1 MKLRNLKD
9 DSVPTLMIIP
19 MIDIIFFMLVFFMMS
34 MLTMVTQRTIP
45 VKLPQAVTAAVD
57 VTKTIPVTVD
67 AEGRVLLEDDAV
79 ALEALGGRLKDAVSA
94 ATGEGREAVVVL
106 RGDEK
111 APYGVVIQVLDV
123 VKKSGSPKLV
133 IATEKAR

>member
-9 DSVPTLMIIP
+9 DSVPTLMIVP

-45 VKLPQAVTAAVD
+45 VKLPRAVTAALD
-57 VTKTIPVTVD
+57 VTKTISVTVD
-67 AEGRVLLEDDAV
+67 AEGRVLLEDEAV
-79 ALEALGGRLKDAVSA
+79 ALETLGGRLKDAVSA
-94 ATGEGREAVVVL
+94 AADGGREAVVVL

>member
-67 AEGRVLLEDDAV
+67 AEGRVLLEDEAV
-79 ALEALGGRLKDAVSA
+79 ALETLGGRLKDAVSA

>member
-67 AEGRVLLEDDAV
+67 AEGRVLLEDEAV
-79 ALEALGGRLKDAVSA
+79 ALESLGGRLKDAVSA
-94 ATGEGREAVVVL
+94 ASGEGREAVVVL

>member
-45 VKLPQAVTAAVD
+45 VRLPQAVTAAVD
-57 VTKTIPVTVD
+57 ITKTIPVTVD
-67 AEGRVLLEDDAV
+67 AEGRVLLEDEAV
-79 ALEALGGRLKDAVSA
+79 ALESLGGRLKDAVSA

>member
-45 VKLPQAVTAAVD
+45 VKLPQTVTAAVD

-67 AEGRVLLEDDAV
+67 AEGRVLLEDEAV
-79 ALEALGGRLKDAVSA
+79 ALETLGGRLKDAVSA
-94 ATGEGREAVVVL
+94 ASGEGREAVVVL

>member
-67 AEGRVLLEDDAV
+67 AEGRVLLEDEAV
-79 ALEALGGRLKDAVSA
+79 ALESLGGRLKDAVST

>member
-67 AEGRVLLEDDAV
+67 AEGRVLLEDEAV
-79 ALEALGGRLKDAVSA
+79 ALETLAGRLKDAVSA

>member
-67 AEGRVLLEDDAV
+67 AEGRVLLEDEAV
-79 ALEALGGRLKDAVSA
+79 ALESLGGRLKDAVSA

>member
-67 AEGRVLLEDDAV
+67 AEGRVLLEDEAV
-79 ALEALGGRLKDAVSA
+79 ALETLGGRLKDAVSA
-94 ATGEGREAVVVL
+94 ASGEGREAVVVL

>member
-67 AEGRVLLEDDAV
+67 AEGRVLLEDEAV
-79 ALEALGGRLKDAVSA
+79 ALETLGGRLKDAVSA
-94 ATGEGREAVVVL
+94 ASGEGREAVVVL
-106 RGDEK
+106 RGDEN